1 MKNSALHENSSLDA
15 GDCLVFSAARLQ
27 PGSPAPRCI
36 GDYELTLL
44 PAALH
49 AKLTIGDMALV
60 LSGLQLVLLAPA
72 VPHSWSSMEG
82 TLAESPA
89 SAPSKARTSPSGL
102 PKSGTSSSGRSRA
115 GVSSSG
121 PALAETPPS
130 PLVLR
135 WPGDLLGDRFLGKN
149 QLHPIGMLLQNAQR
163 GVVFSPE
170 TASSA
175 ESLLEALRKKSGFES
190 VHGLLSLLH
199 HLSVASGSRPV
210 ADKVYAYPHSSAGD
224 GRLNSGDSRLNSAVA
239 YMRANYS
246 HPITL
251 EEVARKARMTK
262 GAFCRSIRK
271 RTGKTYAESLNEI
284 RINQTCRRL
293 LNSSD
298 TVSEIAFQAGYNN
311 VTHFHRSFKRL
322 KGCTPK
328 EFRQN
333 GA

>member
-1 MKNSALHENSSLDA
+1 MKNSALHENPSLDA
-15 GDCLVFSAARLQ
+15 GDCLVFSSAGLQ

-36 GDYELTLL
+36 RDYELTLL
-44 PAALH
+44 PAALQ
-49 AKLTIGDMALV
+49 AKLTIGDMAVV

-72 VPHSWSSMEG
+72 VPHSWSRVEG
-82 TLAESPA
+82 TL
-89 SAPSKARTSPSGL
+89 
-102 PKSGTSSSGRSRA
+102 
-115 GVSSSG
+115 V
-121 PALAETPPS
+121 ETPPS
-130 PLVLR
+130 SLVLR
-135 WPGDLLGDRFLGKN
+135 WPGDLLGDKFLGKN
-149 QLHPIGMLLQNAQR
+149 QLHPIGILLQNAQR
-163 GVVFSPE
+163 GVAFSPE

-175 ESLLEALRKKSGFES
+175 ESLLAALRKKSGFES

-199 HLSVASGSRPV
+199 HLSVATGSRPV
-210 ADKVYAYPHSSAGD
+210 ADKVYACPHSSA
-224 GRLNSGDSRLNSAVA
+224 GDSRLNSAVA

-271 RTGKTYAESLNEI
+271 RTGKTYAESLSEI
-284 RINQTCRRL
+284 RINHICRRL

-298 TVSEIAFQAGYNN
+298 TVSEIAYQAGYNN

-333 GA
+333 RA

>member
-1 MKNSALHENSSLDA
+1 MKNSALHENPSLDA
-15 GDCLVFSAARLQ
+15 GDCLVFSATGLQ

-36 GDYELTLL
+36 REYELTLL
-44 PAALH
+44 PAALQT
-49 AKLTIGDMALV
+49 KLTIGDMAV
-60 LSGLQLVLLAPA
+60 VFSGLQLVLLAPA
-72 VPHSWSSMEG
+72 VPHCWSSVEG
-82 TLAESPA
+82 VSPESP
-89 SAPSKARTSPSGL
+89 L
-102 PKSGTSSSGRSRA
+102 
-115 GVSSSG
+115 SG

-135 WPGDLLGDRFLGKN
+135 WPGDLLGDKFLGKN
-149 QLHPIGMLLQNAQR
+149 QLHPIGVLLQNAQR

-175 ESLLEALRKKSGFES
+175 KSLLDALRKKTGFES
-190 VHGLLSLLH
+190 VHGLLSLLN
-199 HLSVASGSRPV
+199 HLSVATGSRTV
-210 ADKVYAYPHSSAGD
+210 ADKVYVCPHSSA
-224 GRLNSGDSRLNSAVA
+224 GDSRLNSAVA

-271 RTGKTYAESLNEI
+271 RTGKTYAESLSEI
-284 RINQTCRRL
+284 RINQTCGRL

-298 TVSEIAFQAGYNN
+298 TVSEIAYQAGYNS

-328 EFRQN
+328 EFRQKAA
-333 GA
+333 G